1 MLHYFVT
8 VCIHQSSRRCHC
20 SLTSPKAMWPTIY
33 IIIISTA
40 LRVIREKHFT
50 CIISRKLLW
59 ICKTW
64 NLLLRLNLYSHCA
77 CEIRQLRILFNEIC
91 KWCAHSRS
99 KPHQSFQLISIY
111 SIWSYWKFLEIHSKL
126 LVEYSVFKALEAP
139 YVPNDPCLY
148 NSFLT
153 QPTFSPNDQFIQH
166 ITKQAS
172 LAQTLHWF

>member
-1 MLHYFVT
+1 MLQKNKCCIYFVT

-20 SLTSPKAMWPTIY
+20 NLTSPNVTHHIHKWSAK
-33 IIIISTA
+33 
-40 LRVIREKHFT
+40 KHFT

-59 ICKTW
+59 ICMTW

-99 KPHQSFQLISIY
+99 KLHQSFQLISIY
-111 SIWSYWKFLEIHSKL
+111 SIWSYWKFLEIHWKL

-166 ITKQAS
+166 ITGARTNKPMLQ
-172 LAQTLHWF
+172 LKL